1 MLFLIFISFFHQTFG
16 AISIS
21 IGLFLGS
28 LFSSIL
34 SMIILKKIIK
44 FENFK
49 KLNEFKSIN
58 DFLYKL
64 PAVAI
69 SMLCFSIYQ
78 TIDSFWATQLGT
90 SNLSYLGYCQRLLI
104 ALGALVITG
113 PSTILIPRL
122 TRSIEEGRNEDFLK
136 DISLILKLVIA
147 LSSLVAVIGSIIGK
161 EVITLLFQ
169 RGAFEIKD
177 SVNVANILPYM
188 LIGMVFML
196 CVVMLFRAFFT
207 RNFKNE
213 VVMLGLLSTLFYF
226 IFSGIGSNYLG
237 IKGIAISYIITWVLI
252 FIISIHLIFKENS
265 HYILNYN
272 NFLFLIKHLITLFIV
287 SLVVYSTRFIFN
299 EIKYESI
306 FVNNLIITTI
316 IVIQTI
322 YTI

>member
-1 MLFLIFISFFHQTFG
+1 
-16 AISIS
+16 
-21 IGLFLGS
+21 
-28 LFSSIL
+28 
-34 SMIILKKIIK
+34 
-44 FENFK
+44 
-49 KLNEFKSIN
+49 
-58 DFLYKL
+58 
-64 PAVAI
+64 
-69 SMLCFSIYQ
+69 
-78 TIDSFWATQLGT
+78 
-90 SNLSYLGYCQRLLI
+90 
-104 ALGALVITG
+104 
-113 PSTILIPRL
+113 LIPRL

-226 IFSGIGSNYLG
+226 TFSGIGSNYLG

-252 FIISIHLIFKENS
+252 FIISIHLIFKGNS

-287 SLVVYSTRFIFN
+287 SLVVYSTRSIFN

-306 FVNNLIITTI
+306 FFKNLIITTLIGI
-316 IVIQTI
+316 IGILTFFIFSLFVFRTDEIILLYKNVFQKKSSLS
-322 YTI
+322 